1 MDFQDMKRDLLREN
15 GPEIR
20 VDYSTSSPIYY
31 DRDYEA
37 ERALANKAYV
47 KADLEDG
54 DEDES
59 PESLGLEQEDD
70 VPLYVDKE
78 FREDLALRAD
88 TLRELRNT
96 KMDDPVDWDD
106 MFWLDKIGPEHKKYY
121 GEKINTAA
129 LSTIAASVLEALK

>member
-1 MDFQDMKRDLLREN
+1 MHIN
-15 GPEIR
+15 
-20 VDYSTSSPIYY
+20 
-31 DRDYEA
+31 
-37 ERALANKAYV
+37 LASCC
-47 KADLEDG
+47 L
-54 DEDES
+54 
-59 PESLGLEQEDD
+59 DD

-121 GEKINTAA
+121 GEKINSAA
-129 LSTIAASVLEALK
+129 LSTIAASVLEALKEREDELQVLARHEVTLASPSNPASLDTQKKFDAAIGNRVAV